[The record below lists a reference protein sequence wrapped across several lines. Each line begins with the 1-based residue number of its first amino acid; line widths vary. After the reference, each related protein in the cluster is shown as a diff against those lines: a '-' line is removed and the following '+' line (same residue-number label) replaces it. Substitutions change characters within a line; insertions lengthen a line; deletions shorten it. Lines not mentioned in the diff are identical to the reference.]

1 MSKHFGIPNRR
12 QFLKAGL
19 LTSLTTLSYAADA
32 VDIPGSEPML
42 DLKRRFR
49 SPIIIASVEQ
59 LRVGDSI
66 WFRVR
71 SENGLEGYCPG
82 NDRLEVTVEMA
93 RMLVIPYFVGKDARE
108 IESLVD
114 NVYTERDSR
123 GSVYKFAGMPFW
135 NIVGHIEVAIFD
147 MLARQAGTPVSTLLG
162 KPLRDQIPVYISQFG
177 RTTTAQQEVENA
189 AKDLQKTGALATKLK
204 VGLRMANSKQQ
215 MQRDRR
221 MIELARESF
230 GDDVTIYV
238 DANSSYTVAEATEM
252 GRFFDEYGVSL
263 FEEPVPWQD
272 YRGTRKV
279 ADALRELNI
288 KVAGGEQDSSLW
300 QWDDMIDERAVDV
313 VQPDIFY
320 NGGFVRTLRVAK
332 MAEAVGIPVTPHSPK
347 VLPHAAANLHLCS
360 VLPNLGPFQEY
371 RSYGT
376 VIDGNVAVPNG
387 DGLGIEIDTQSFA
400 KAKLL

>member
-1 MSKHFGIPNRR
+1 MSTHFRVPDRR
-12 QFLKAGL
+12 QFLKTGL
-19 LTSLTTLSYAADA
+19 LASLTTLPHVADA
-32 VDIPGSEPML
+32 VDIPGREPML
-42 DLKRRFR
+42 NLKQRFR
-49 SPIIIASVEQ
+49 SPIIIASVDQ

-71 SENGLEGYCPG
+71 SDDGLEGYCPG

-93 RMLVIPYFVGKDARE
+93 KQLVVPFFVGKDARD

-114 NVYTERDSR
+114 DVYTERDSR

-135 NIVGHIEVAIFD
+135 NVVGHIEVALFD
-147 MLARQAGTPVSTLLG
+147 MLARQARVPVNTLLG
-162 KPLRDQIPVYISQFG
+162 RPLRAQIPVYISQFG
-177 RTTTAQQEVENA
+177 RATTARQEVENA
-189 AKDLQKTGALATKLK
+189 ARDLEKTSALATKLK
-204 VGLRMANSKQQ
+204 VGRRMANSEQQ

-221 MIELARESF
+221 MIELARKTF

-238 DANSSYTVAEATEM
+238 DANSSYTVAEAIQM
-252 GRFFDEYGVSL
+252 GRFLDDYGVAF

-279 ADALRELNI
+279 AEALRELQI
-288 KVAGGEQDSSLW
+288 EVAGGEQDSSLW
-300 QWDDMIDERAVDV
+300 QWDDMIDGRTVDV
-313 VQPDIFY
+313 VQPDVFY

-371 RSYGT
+371 RSYGKVTDGKVT
-376 VIDGNVAVPNG
+376 VPTGV
-387 DGLGIEIDTQSFA
+387 GLGIEIDTQNITNA
-400 KAKLL
+400 NLL